1 MKIALELCKVTS
13 FDGRRKGIIPL
24 RLGVLNYSLTKK
36 GFVAMNLYRIGDRH
50 VNYKETYFKGR
61 DLKGLEVYSAE
72 NHNVGSVDDFL
83 IDDND
88 QLQYVVVKSSSQRKT
103 LLPIGRCTDVPN
115 ENRIYTPTL
124 NREEFKLLP
133 RYDDSQYDNSQVG
146 ETNQTL
152 RMYQTNPVERSL
164 PVEATIPVEARK
176 TIAVQAAAAQAVPP
190 QPQEVEGKDRPI
202 QLYEERLTARKQRV
216 KTGEIKI
223 SKRTVT
229 ERQSTSTPITR
240 EKVIIEIESVYGGET
255 RVDFSDAEV
264 AEDGTMRMGIY
275 EEQTEVCRRVVPYQN
290 VNIRKE
296 VVQDVVETQETIRRE
311 ELDVTS
317 DGAPVTDLVDWQ

>member
-1 MKIALELCKVTS
+1 
-13 FDGRRKGIIPL
+13 
-24 RLGVLNYSLTKK
+24 
-36 GFVAMNLYRIGDRH
+36 MNLYRIGDRH
-50 VNYKETYFKGR
+50 ANYRETYFKGR

-88 QLQYVVVKSSSQRKT
+88 QLQYVVVKSSSQGKA

-115 ENRIYTPTL
+115 ENRIYMPTL

-133 RYDDSQYDNSQVG
+133 RYDDSQMG
-146 ETNQTL
+146 ESKQTL
-152 RMYQTNPVERSL
+152 QMYQTNPVERSL

-176 TIAVQAAAAQAVPP
+176 AVATRAADAQVATP
-190 QPQEVEGKDRPI
+190 QSQEVEGKDRPI
-202 QLYEERLTARKQRV
+202 QLYEERLTTRKQRV

-229 ERQSTSTPITR
+229 ERQSTSTPVTR
-240 EKVIIEIESVYGGET
+240 EKIIIEIESIYGGET

-317 DGAPVTDLVDWQ
+317 DGAPVTDLVDWR